1 MPKRDTHP
9 RRETLPD
16 AGESSAAILGAD
28 VPLQQVGCSNFRLPL
43 RYRGADGS
51 ETELETSVTGTVSLE
66 AGRKAINMG
75 RIVRLFYERRS
86 EAVSHAMI
94 ARVLAAYKRGIGAKE
109 ARLRL
114 EASHPIAQR
123 SLRSGLTGWQYY
135 RMVLEAGIDG
145 RGRLSRVIE
154 FDFVYSSTCPS
165 SAALAEHSRRI
176 RGIPAAPHSQ
186 RSKARIRVLLAPGR
200 SLSADDLRKLCSAA
214 LSTETQSMVK
224 REDEQAFAELNGAHL
239 KFVEDA
245 ARLLYREFDGD
256 RRIRDFQIACAH
268 LESLHS
274 HDAVSV
280 ICKGVKGGFVA
291 DFQDFRSLVC

>member
-176 RGIPAAPHSQ
+176 R
-186 RSKARIRVLLAPGR
+186 VLLAPGR

-224 REDEQAFAELNGAHL
+224 REDEQAFAELSGSHL

-245 ARLLYREFDGD
+245 ARLLYRGLAAD
-256 RRIRDFQIACAH
+256 RRIADFEVACAH

-274 HDAVSV
+274 HDAVSAV
-280 ICKGVKGGFVA
+280 CKGVPGGFRA
-291 DFQDFRSLVC
+291 DFRDFSSLLC